1 VAPDARF
8 VPLANFPN
16 ALEADIARARLEAEG
31 IPVLVKGLH
40 VGLFG
45 AGFQGLTVGG
55 VELLVPSPEL
65 ERARRLI
72 AP

>member
-1 VAPDARF
+1 VTPDARY

-16 ALEADIARARLEAEG
+16 ALEADIARERLEAEG

-45 AGFQGLTVGG
+45 AGFQGLAIGG

-65 ERARRLI
+65 ERAQHLLE
-72 AP
+72 P